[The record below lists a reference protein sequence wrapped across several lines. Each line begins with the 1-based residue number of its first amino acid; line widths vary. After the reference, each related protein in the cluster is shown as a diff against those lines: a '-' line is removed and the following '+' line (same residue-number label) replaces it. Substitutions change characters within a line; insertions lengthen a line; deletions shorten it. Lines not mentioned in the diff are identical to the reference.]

1 MAANS
6 SPVVI
11 SGAGPVGLA
20 LAVGLA
26 HHGIRSLVL
35 EDDPALSRHSK
46 APGIHARTLEVFR
59 AWGVID
65 RFMAEGEFLRQP
77 QLWVAGMSEPQAT
90 VDLSVLADRTA
101 YPGVMLLPQDRTEAL
116 LYERLKEL
124 GMSEVRFGH
133 RLTSFEAGPAGVT
146 VEVAPPSGASYR
158 LDAEYLVGCDGAHSM
173 VRECLGWHLE
183 GKTYPSRFMLADVRL
198 HDERAELPWPRM
210 APVPRG
216 LLVGLRLQP
225 QLWRIIATVLPK
237 LDEAHALAPEQI
249 DRHVTALFGP
259 GPFEEVWKSL
269 FHVHCRTSPH
279 FRLGRVLL
287 AGDAAHLNS
296 PAGGQGMNSGIHDAH
311 NLAWKL
317 ARALSGGNA
326 DALLDSYEAE
336 RRPAILTGVD
346 RYTDLLTRA
355 VLWPMPR
362 TRSALAKVVRRA
374 LAHPAFVSRVAP
386 RATMLDVHYEHSP
399 LLSGQ
404 GPWIGARAPDG
415 ELRDADGQGRRLLD
429 LAGRE
434 AALLLFDDHRL
445 PAWDRGAIARRLHDL
460 PGLTVHV
467 VLPTD
472 QTAGPGEWRDATG
485 ALWNAWRASG
495 STAALVRPDGHVGW
509 MAERPSESELVN
521 GIRQALG
528 G

>member
-26 HHGIRSLVL
+26 HHGIRSIVL
-35 EDDPALSRHSK
+35 EEDPALSRHSK
-46 APGIHARTLEVFR
+46 APGIHARTLEIFR

-65 RFMAEGEFLRQP
+65 RFMADGEFLRQP
-77 QLWVAGMSEPQAT
+77 QLWVAGMSEPQASI
-90 VDLSVLADRTA
+90 DLSVLAEKTA
-101 YPGVMLLPQDRTEAL
+101 YPGVMILPQDRTEAL
-116 LYERLKEL
+116 LYERLMEL

-133 RLTSFEAGPAGVT
+133 RLTTFEAGPEGVT
-146 VEVAPPSGASYR
+146 VEVDPPSGGSYA
-158 LDAEYLVGCDGAHSM
+158 LSAEYLVGCDGAHST
-173 VRECLGWHLE
+173 VRERLGWHLE

-198 HDERAELPWPRM
+198 QDERAELPWPRM
-210 APVPRG
+210 APLPRG
-216 LLVGLRLQP
+216 ILVALRLQP
-225 QLWRIIATVLPK
+225 QLWRIIATVPP
-237 LDEAHALAPEQI
+237 DAEEGHALAPEQI
-249 DRHVTALFGP
+249 AQHVTTLFGP

-296 PAGGQGMNSGIHDAH
+296 PVGGQGMNSGIHDAH

-317 ARALSGGNA
+317 ARALSGGNV
-326 DALLDSYEAE
+326 DALLGSFEAE

-362 TRSALAKVVRRA
+362 TRTALAKVVRRA
-374 LAHPAFVSRVAP
+374 LAHPAFISRVAP
-386 RATMLDVHYEHSP
+386 RATMLDVHYERSA
-399 LLSGQ
+399 LLSGE
-404 GPWIGARAPDG
+404 GPWVGARAPDG
-415 ELRDADGQGRRLLD
+415 ELRDADGRCRRLLD
-429 LAGRE
+429 LSARE
-434 AALLLFDDHRL
+434 AVLLLFDDRRL
-445 PAWDRGAIARRLHDL
+445 PAWERAAIARRLHEVPDL
-460 PGLTVHV
+460 AVHV
-467 VLPTD
+467 VLPTEMS
-472 QTAGPGEWRDATG
+472 AEAGEWRDATG
-485 ALWNAWRASG
+485 ALWAAWRASG

-509 MAERPSESELVN
+509 MAERPSESELVS
-521 GIRQALG
+521 GVRRALG
-528 G
+528 A